1 VSQVESAGGT
11 PESKATALEL
21 MNRLADQIG
30 QRMDWQKLKPEYVKL
45 YAEVFTEEEIEGMV
59 AFYKTPAGHAMIEKM
74 PALLSKSMEIGQ
86 RQMAGIMPEIQ
97 KAVEDLKQKN
107 KDARK

>member
-1 VSQVESAGGT
+1 
-11 PESKATALEL
+11 
-21 MNRLADQIG
+21 
-30 QRMDWQKLKPEYVKL
+30 MDWQKLKPEYVKL